1 MEAQCGSVKKYVG
14 IIIQDTLLIKSII
27 RDKVLKE
34 ICLRNI
40 KVDQLDTVSLHNED
54 AEDADALDYA

>member
-54 AEDADALDYA
+54 AEDADALD